1 MRFLPIIKKFVNKS
15 FYVFVSRGHV
25 SLHGVTLQIVTHLT
39 GKIKPKKLEAM
50 DGNVK
55 ANLAE

>member
-15 FYVFVSRGHV
+15 FYVFVLHGHV
-25 SLHGVTLQIVTHLT
+25 SLHGATLQIVTHVT
-39 GKIKPKKLEAM
+39 EKIKPKKLEAM
-50 DGNVK
+50 NGNVK

>member
-1 MRFLPIIKKFVNKS
+1 MRFLPIIKKFVNNS
-15 FYVFVSRGHV
+15 FYVFVPRGHV
-25 SLHGVTLQIVTHLT
+25 SLHGATLQIVTHLT

-50 DGNVK
+50 GGYVK

>member
-15 FYVFVSRGHV
+15 FYVFVTRVHV
-25 SLHGVTLQIVTHLT
+25 SLHGATLQIVTHLT
-39 GKIKPKKLEAM
+39 EKIKPKKLEAM